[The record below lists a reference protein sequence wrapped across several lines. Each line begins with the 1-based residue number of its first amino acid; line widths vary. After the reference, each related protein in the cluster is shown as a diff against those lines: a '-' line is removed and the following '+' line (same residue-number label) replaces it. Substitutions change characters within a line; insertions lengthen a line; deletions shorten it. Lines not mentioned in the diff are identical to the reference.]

1 MTLGLVNRG
10 ANLRFPARCR
20 WKERNIS
27 PNPVSKIPPLTMISE
42 MPGPICV
49 RLSGIVGGRWVIV
62 LGQKNQK
69 VEHGSCV
76 LATQPYLVSAR
87 VTTLSALRT
96 VAL

>member
-1 MTLGLVNRG
+1 MRKRLLNKLRTNVKKNARKVYNDLRNSW
-10 ANLRFPARCR
+10 ANLRQTFRDC
-20 WKERNIS
+20 WGK
-27 PNPVSKIPPLTMISE
+27 
-42 MPGPICV
+42 
-49 RLSGIVGGRWVIV
+49 VGDCPR
-62 LGQKNQK
+62 QNKNQK